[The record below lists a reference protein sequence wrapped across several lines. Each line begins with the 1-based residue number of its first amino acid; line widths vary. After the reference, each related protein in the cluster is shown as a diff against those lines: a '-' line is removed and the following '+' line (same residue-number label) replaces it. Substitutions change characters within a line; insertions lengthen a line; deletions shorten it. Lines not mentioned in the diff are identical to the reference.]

1 MHFQLLASFLFTYV
15 PNWHICTHQTHPF
28 SHEPCTKAS
37 NVPFTVRETS
47 FSAAPTRG
55 TTARHTY
62 FPASSCLTDFSVR
75 MFSLL
80 STCSQRS
87 KIKTLKRS
95 WPESKRIRTHEWAA
109 KLWKGPSFQ
118 LLKSNLGQMRRTVW
132 TSEMV
137 GDSQPREKWDRLVS
151 EGHTFLHFCARIQT
165 YPNLSHYPSA
175 CNRIAW
181 NLKKPDVCHRGTAL
195 NVPSCPWNKNMSF

>member
-1 MHFQLLASFLFTYV
+1 MNAKIGINLSHAFPITAPFFIYICSKT
-15 PNWHICTHQTHPF
+15 WHICTHQTHPF

-95 WPESKRIRTHEWAA
+95 AKGEGWPESKRIRTHEWEAIA
-109 KLWKGPSFQ
+109 LKRTFFQ
-118 LLKSNLGQMRRTVW
+118 LLKSIWGR
-132 TSEMV
+132 
-137 GDSQPREKWDRLVS
+137 
-151 EGHTFLHFCARIQT
+151 
-165 YPNLSHYPSA
+165 
-175 CNRIAW
+175 
-181 NLKKPDVCHRGTAL
+181 
-195 NVPSCPWNKNMSF
+195 